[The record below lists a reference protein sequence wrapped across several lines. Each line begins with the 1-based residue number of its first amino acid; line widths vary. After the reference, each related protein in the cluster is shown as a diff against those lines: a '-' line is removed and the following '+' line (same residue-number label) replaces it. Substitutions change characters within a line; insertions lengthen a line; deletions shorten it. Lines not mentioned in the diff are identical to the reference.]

1 MGVVYRAHDTLLE
14 RIVALKVISASIE
27 ENPQLRDR
35 FFREARAA
43 GQLSH
48 PHIITIHDLGEH
60 EGQPYLAMEFLT
72 GQDLQRLLTAH
83 APMSLSRKLEIA
95 AAICDGLAYA
105 HRRGVVHR
113 DIKPANVFV
122 TDDGGVK
129 ILDFGLA
136 RMVSSEL
143 TGSNMML
150 GTLNYMSPEQVRGER
165 TDHRSDIFSF
175 GVVLYELLGG
185 RKAFE
190 GDSFATTIYKILQ
203 EVPEPLR
210 NLDATLPQDVI
221 NIVDRALAK
230 PREERYQDLDDV
242 ARDLA
247 AFRNGLTPHTPVSA
261 IRGTHRP
268 PSDPPLATRTP
279 LPTSSPRSSTP
290 PLSDPSAPTMLAEA
304 WRESHPPS
312 APQRRGSTPL
322 VAGAIVAVVG
332 LAAAGWWATHRDEKA
347 APVTSVGGSGTSA
360 QTAAPAPDP
369 SRPVT
374 PAPPPPQA
382 SASTPVAESNVEDAR
397 SRVARSKEAAREA
410 GPAAVNSP
418 VFGAASAAEREGTRL
433 LQARR
438 YSEAAVKFYE
448 ASGLYQSAELTAR
461 TALATSSVRSGQGP
475 SGRAAAQTPST
486 PSGRSG
492 QPRQPE
498 PAAPSSTAPSKPAE
512 NPLPPPPVQS
522 APGVLPQPTQPPPSL
537 PPVTVQPQQSSPV
550 KPPAPTQP
558 DPIPADVGV
567 RDLVRRY
574 AQALEARS
582 IDALKRIWPSLSGA
596 QEEALRK
603 EFSHARQID
612 VQVGNVDVS
621 ASGNTASAVFLRRY
635 ELVTVDGQRLL
646 TNSRTI
652 VTARRS
658 GETWVIEQVRFEAAR

>member
-1 MGVVYRAHDTLLE
+1 MGVVYRAQDTLLE

-48 PHIITIHDLGEH
+48 PNIITIHDLGEH
-60 EGQPYLAMEFLT
+60 EGQPYLAMEYLT

-83 APMSLSRKLEIA
+83 SPMSLGRKLEIA

-113 DIKPANVFV
+113 DIKPANIFI

-150 GTLNYMSPEQVRGER
+150 GTLNYMAPEQVRGER
-165 TDHRSDIFSF
+165 TDHRADIFSF

-185 RKAFE
+185 RRAFE

-221 NIVDRALAK
+221 NIVDRAVAK
-230 PREERYQDLDDV
+230 PREERYQELTDV

-247 AFRNGLTPHTPVSA
+247 VFRSSLTHHTSVTAVPGS
-261 IRGTHRP
+261 HRP
-268 PSDPPLATRTP
+268 PSDPPLPVRTP
-279 LPTSSPRSSTP
+279 ALSESKRPLPVSAQRPSNP
-290 PLSDPSAPTMLAEA
+290 PLSDPSAPTMLADA
-304 WRESHPPS
+304 WRESQSSS
-312 APQRRGSTPL
+312 ASRRRGWTPL
-322 VAGAIVAVVG
+322 LAGAVVAVIG
-332 LAAAGWWATHRDEKA
+332 LAAAGWWATQRDEKA
-347 APVTSVGGSGTSA
+347 PPETTV
-360 QTAAPAPDP
+360 QTPAAPAP
-369 SRPVT
+369 SGPVT
-374 PAPPPPQA
+374 PPPPTPPQT
-382 SASTPVAESNVEDAR
+382 STPSPVADSDVEEAR
-397 SRVARSKEAAREA
+397 VRMARSKAAAREA

-438 YSEAAVKFYE
+438 HAEAAVKFYE

-461 TALATSSVRSGQGP
+461 TSPSTRSARSGQGP
-475 SGRAAAQTPST
+475 VAPSGRATQS
-486 PSGRSG
+486 RE
-492 QPRQPE
+492 PE
-498 PAAPSSTAPSKPAE
+498 PAAPSPPAQSMPKPAE
-512 NPLPPPPVQS
+512 NPPPPPPVQ
-522 APGVLPQPTQPPPSL
+522 ATPPGVIPQPTQPPPSL
-537 PPVTVQPQQSSPV
+537 PPVTVQPQASSPI
-550 KPPAPTQP
+550 KPPVPSQP

-574 AQALEARS
+574 AQALEARN

-596 QEEALRK
+596 QEDALRR

-612 VQVGNVDVS
+612 VQVGNVEVN
-621 ASGNTASAVFLRRY
+621 ASGNAASAVFLRRY

-652 VTARRS
+652 VSARRS
-658 GETWVIEQVRFEAAR
+658 GEAWIIEQVRFEAVR